1 MLVTHRSFL
10 PAGMKLLDCYPR
22 YKYCVFPKWDT
33 PARNATKICF
43 PTFLEG
49 CGGPSRNQ
57 INYVNKIIDLHVFF
71 FVENERFFKGGDGG
85 EREGAALY
93 NQRVPFSTSCYSKVL
108 ILIYVQ
114 GILETRS
121 VRIP

>member
-57 INYVNKIIDLHVFF
+57 INYVNKIIDLHVFLLLKMKGF
-71 FVENERFFKGGDGG
+71 LREVMVGNVRGRPCTINESLFQHLATLK
-85 EREGAALY
+85 
-93 NQRVPFSTSCYSKVL
+93 S
-108 ILIYVQ
+108 
-114 GILETRS
+114 
-121 VRIP
+121 